1 MKKYK
6 FKNGDMVWVNRGRPA
21 YEPNGNTVARI
32 ESINQTLGTAVV
44 SNGQPRRIIANLN
57 DFTPL
62 IYAPV
67 DEKNVVSDWIDG
79 EMLDCC
85 TCQGNQYLGWFNN
98 QPIYCEIKRDGSLVF
113 QSIKGKS
120 EVLEEIYGYILDLFD
135 CDPNNEIVSWHT
147 VSDNTLSVRFYF
159 LDND

>member
-1 MKKYK
+1 MKNCK
-6 FKNGDMVWVNRGRPA
+6 FKNGDMVWVNRDKPA
-21 YEPNGNTVARI
+21 YELDGNTVARI
-32 ESINQTLGTAVV
+32 ESINQTFGTAVV
-44 SNGQPRRIIANLN
+44 SNGNPRRIIANLN

-62 IYAPV
+62 IHAPV

-85 TCQGNQYLGWFNN
+85 TCQGNQYLGWFNS
-98 QPIYCEIKRDGSLVF
+98 QPIYCEIQRDGSLIF
-113 QSIKGKS
+113 QSIKGKR
-120 EVLEEIYGYILDLFD
+120 EVLKEIYGYILDLFD
-135 CDPNNEIVSWHT
+135 CNSDNEIVSWHM